1 MGTVTKPLV
10 PSERTLD
17 ESSPVSPDDGVTR
30 LRRRSRAL
38 ADAHRAARSEAGKP
52 SVLEIAGIADNVPGV
67 VFRQVVRP
75 DGTVTFPYVSAGAR
89 SLGVD
94 PEAVLS
100 GRRGLF
106 DAVHEDDRP
115 VWDLAVRRSTEEV
128 APLDCTLRMVTG
140 EGSLLWVRA
149 MAHPSVGEG
158 GDVVFDGYAH
168 DVTDRI
174 ETRQA
179 LKESEERFRNLI
191 EGSIEGIAIIANSE
205 PVFVNQAFADM
216 FGYQSPEE
224 VLAAGPAGQVIAHED
239 IDRISYYYWAR
250 LGGQDVPVNYE
261 FRGQRRDGTLIWVEC
276 KARVVR
282 WGGQPASQVTLFD
295 ITDRKRAEEELR
307 KFRSIVEASGE
318 SIAIAD
324 VGGTIQYVNPAFE
337 RLFGRRV
344 MPRRTLNVRD
354 NFAPDTVPIIDNVVV
369 PALVHQGGWEGVL
382 DACHV
387 SGRRFPLWV
396 KVEMVRDAAGKPV
409 LSFGLMHD
417 YSAEQQ
423 HRTELQAAKES
434 ADAANRAKSKFLAA
448 ASHDLRQ
455 PLHALSIF
463 LGVLASKMHGR
474 EALGVV
480 RQMEQALK
488 SAQRLL
494 NSVLDMSRLEAGVI
508 APSII
513 EFPIQELL
521 NAMEVEFGAAARAR
535 GLEFEVKPCSIVVRS
550 DPDFLTAIA
559 RNLLS
564 NAVTYT
570 QRGRVVIGC
579 RRCAGGVEL
588 QVCDTGPGIAPEDHA
603 LIFEEFRRGEAGQG
617 EGEGLGLGLAIARR
631 MADMLGSRIRVRS
644 ILGRGSQFSIRIPR
658 APVSRD
664 DRRTGWAAPL
674 AVPDPLP
681 GSRVLILSTLTT
693 ASTALSKQ
701 LEAWDCRVIGVY
713 RAVEALTL
721 AKSGVPAPDVVIGDC
736 TQLMTESGLD
746 MLDHLITQWGGD
758 IPRIVVVGAKSP
770 KTLKMLHDRGI
781 YALSAPAEPARLRA
795 LLSHAVARRPARS
808 TAATP
813 A

>member
-1 MGTVTKPLV
+1 MGTVTKPLL
-10 PSERTLD
+10 PSERAY
-17 ESSPVSPDDGVTR
+17 DDSTPAGPGGGVAR
-30 LRRRSRAL
+30 LRRRRQAL
-38 ADAHRAARSEAGKP
+38 AAARGAP
-52 SVLEIAGIADNVPGV
+52 ADDVQAAAPDVAAIANNVPGMI
-67 VFRQVVRP
+67 FRQVVHP
-75 DGTVTFPYVSAGAR
+75 DGTISFPYISAGMRA
-89 SLGVD
+89 LGVD

-106 DAVHEDDRP
+106 DTICEDDRP
-115 VWDLAVRRSTEEV
+115 IWDLAVRCSTEEV
-128 APLDCTLRMVTG
+128 APLDCTFRIVTG
-140 EGSLLWVRA
+140 EGVLLWVRA
-149 MAHPSVGEG
+149 MAQPSLGEG
-158 GDVVFDGYAH
+158 GDVVFDGYAY

-191 EGSIEGIAIIANSE
+191 EGSIEGIAIISNAD
-205 PVFVNQAFADM
+205 PVFVNQAFVDI
-216 FGYQSPEE
+216 FGYESPDE
-224 VLAAGPAGQVIAHED
+224 VLTSGPARRVIAPED
-239 IDRISYYYWAR
+239 LDRISYYYWAR
-250 LGGQDVPVNYE
+250 LSGQDVPSSYE
-261 FRGQRRDGTLIWVEC
+261 FRGRRKDGTLIWVEC

-282 WGGQPASQVTLFD
+282 WGGQPACQITLFD
-295 ITDRKRAEEELR
+295 ITDRKQAEDELR

-324 VGGTIQYVNPAFE
+324 VGGRIQYVNQAFE

-344 MPRRTLNVRD
+344 MPGRELNVRD
-354 NFAPDTVPIIDNVVV
+354 NFPPDTVPIIDNVVV
-369 PALVHQGGWEGVL
+369 PALVHQGSWEGVL
-382 DACHV
+382 DAWHV
-387 SGRRFPLWV
+387 NGRRFPLWG
-396 KVEMVRDAAGKPV
+396 KVEMVRNAAGKPV

-423 HRTELQAAKES
+423 HRTELQAAKEA

-463 LGVLASKMHGR
+463 LGVLTAKMHGR
-474 EALGVV
+474 EALSVV
-480 RQMEQALK
+480 RQMEQALR

-494 NSVLDMSRLEAGVI
+494 TSVLDMSRLEAGVI
-508 APSII
+508 TPSII

-535 GLEFEVKPCSIVVRS
+535 GLDFSVMPCSLMVRS

-570 QRGRVVIGC
+570 QRGCVLLGC
-579 RRCAGGVEL
+579 RRRAGGVEL

-658 APVSRD
+658 APISRS
-664 DRRTGWAAPL
+664 DRFPEWPTPL
-674 AVPDPLP
+674 AVADPLP
-681 GSRVLILSTLTT
+681 GLRVLILSTMTPIS
-693 ASTALSKQ
+693 AALGKQ

-736 TQLMTESGLD
+736 SQLLTETGLD
-746 MLDHLITQWGGD
+746 VLDHLIAQWGGG
-758 IPRIVVVGAKSP
+758 IPRIVIGAGKSQ
-770 KTLKMLHDRGI
+770 KKLKMLHDRGV
-781 YALSAPAEPARLRA
+781 YTLSGPVEPARLRA
-795 LLSHAVARRPARS
+795 LLSHAVARRAARL
-808 TAATP
+808 TAPTLA
-813 A
+813 